1 MLIADFTQILPFTQ
15 NTNNQLVTK
24 TKKIKYIA
32 IVFHQVP

>member
-24 TKKIKYIA
+24 LKIKYIA

>member
-24 TKKIKYIA
+24 QKKLSILR
-32 IVFHQVP
+32 